1 MDNVESWLL
10 LKSVK
15 GIGNKL
21 LYKAFRHFGSA
32 EAILK
37 ADKTSLEPIFGSKA
51 INIVSR
57 DFDRDYVNNAI
68 VKLKQLNAEAITYEN
83 ETYPK
88 NILNLPDPPPVIFL
102 KGNKSLLCQK
112 SVSIVGSRKA
122 ALSALN
128 MTKSV
133 VSELRQTVV
142 SGGADGIDS
151 KAHQSA
157 LESTIPTIAVLGF
170 GFLYAKQSLF
180 TNILNKNGLL
190 LTEFLPFEAPSK
202 YTFPMRNR
210 IIASLGEYLLVMQAS
225 SKSGALISAYWAFKL
240 NKKVFAYVGKPV
252 EEFEGC
258 VNLVRENVAKLFTN
272 KSHLFKDLDLSFE
285 KPENQQNPILSF
297 LDKPC
302 TFDELLVKTNYDEE
316 KLTMELTM
324 LEIEGYISKDGAY
337 FVKNA

>member
-37 ADKTSLEPIFGSKA
+37 ADKMSLEPFFGSKA
-51 INIVSR
+51 KNILSK
-57 DFDRDYVNNAI
+57 DFDKDYVNSAV
-68 VKLKQLNAEAITYEN
+68 VKLKQLNVEAITYEN
-83 ETYPK
+83 EIYPI

-102 KGNKSLLCQK
+102 KGDKSLLSQK
-112 SVSIVGSRKA
+112 SVSVVGSRKA
-122 ALSALN
+122 VASALN
-128 MTKSV
+128 MTKYV
-133 VSELRQTVV
+133 VCELRQTIV

-157 LESTIPTIAVLGF
+157 LENSIPTVAVLGF
-170 GFLYAKQSLF
+170 GFLYAKNTLF

-190 LTEFLPFEAPSK
+190 LTEFLPFEKPSK

-225 SKSGALISAYWAFKL
+225 AKSGALISAYWAFKL
-240 NKKVFAYVGKPV
+240 NKKVFAYVGNPV

-258 VNLVRENVAKLFTN
+258 VNLIRENVAKLFTS

-285 KPENQQNPILSF
+285 KPENQKHPILSC
-297 LDKPC
+297 LDRPC
-302 TFDELLVKTNYDEE
+302 TFDELLAKTNYDEE
-316 KLTMELTM
+316 KLTMELAM